1 MRIILFLLKCL
12 LGLFASIGFLLVAAV
27 AVLAV
32 LASQYEPFEWEP
44 RQIAVPDGTVLT
56 LDLAAG
62 VTEVRPDNPLARA
75 SQGRVLVL
83 RETLETLEAAGRDP
97 RVQGLV
103 VRLGRGAL
111 GFADVQ
117 ELRDAIRRFRDNG
130 KFALGFAESF
140 GEGGN
145 GTLHYYLASAL
156 NTIWLQPSGD
166 VDVTGVSLESPYLRD
181 SFDLLGLEPQFD
193 QREEY
198 KGAMNQF
205 TDRELPA
212 PQRENL
218 QRLVDSWIGQIARG
232 VAEGRNLDSAEV
244 RRLIDRAP
252 FLPSEAV
259 ANGLIDRLGYW
270 DEASDAALEAAQD
283 ATGSEAEFLGLK
295 DYAAAREA
303 PEPDG
308 PVIALIHGLGPVVL
322 DGSENDPVFGQV
334 VMGSDTVSEALADAV
349 ADEEVAAIVFR
360 IDSPGGSY
368 VASDAIWREVQN
380 ARDREVPVIVSMGN
394 VAASGGYF
402 VAAPAHK
409 IVAQPGTVTGSIGV
423 VSGKLVLTGLWDKLG
438 VNWDGVKAGDNA
450 DIWSANRRFSQDGW
464 DHLQRFLDSA
474 YEDFTNKVAEGRGL
488 DRAQTLQAAKGRVW
502 TGEDAR
508 ELGLVDALGGYREA
522 IDLARTAAGVAENQT
537 VEIRPFPMVRD
548 PWEALFEDAFGA
560 AADSPAV
567 RALARGLAG
576 LAQALAPIARGLDL
590 LTADPRAQR
599 LRAPELRVGP

>member
-1 MRIILFLLKCL
+1 MRLILFLLKCL

-27 AVLAV
+27 AVIAF

-44 RQIAVPDGTVLT
+44 RQVAVPDSTVLT
-56 LDLAAG
+56 LDFASG
-62 VTEVRPDNPLARA
+62 VTEALPDNPLARA
-75 SQGRVLVL
+75 SQGGVLVL
-83 RETLETLEAAGRDP
+83 RETIETLEAAGRDP
-97 RVQGLV
+97 RVKGLV
-103 VRLGRGAL
+103 ARLGRGGL

-117 ELRDAIRRFRDNG
+117 ELRGAIRRFRDTG

-145 GTLHYYLASAL
+145 GTLHYYLASAFD
-156 NTIWLQPSGD
+156 TVWLQPSGD
-166 VDVTGVSLESPYLRD
+166 FDVTGISLESPYLRGT
-181 SFDLLGLEPQFD
+181 FDLLGVEPQFG

-205 TDRELPA
+205 TDRALPA

-218 QRLVDSWIGQIARG
+218 QRLVDSLVNQIASG
-232 VAEGRNLDSAEV
+232 VAEGRNLDSAQV

-252 FLPSEAV
+252 LLAQEAQE
-259 ANGLIDRLGYW
+259 NGLIDELGYW
-270 DEASDAALEAAQD
+270 DETNDAALDAAGED
-283 ATGSEAEFLGLK
+283 ADFLSLE
-295 DYAAAREA
+295 DYAAAQEA
-303 PEPDG
+303 PDADG

-349 ADEEVAAIVFR
+349 ADEDVAAIVFR
-360 IDSPGGSY
+360 VDSPGGSY
-368 VASDAIWREVQN
+368 VASDTIWREVRN
-380 ARDREVPVIVSMGN
+380 ARDQEVPVIVSMGN

-438 VNWDGVKAGDNA
+438 VNWDGVQAGDNA
-450 DIWSANRRFSQDGW
+450 DIWSGNRPFSPAGW
-464 DHLQRFLDSA
+464 DHLQRFLDAA

-488 DRAQTLQAAKGRVW
+488 DRAQTLKAAKGQVW
-502 TGEDAR
+502 TGEDAQ

-522 IDLARTAAGVAENQT
+522 IDLARAAAGVAEDQE
-537 VEIRPFPMVRD
+537 VEIRRFPSVRD
-548 PWEALFEDAFGA
+548 PWEALFEDAFGSA
-560 AADSPAV
+560 VESPAV
-567 RALARGLAG
+567 RALARALAG
-576 LAQALAPIARGLDL
+576 LARTLAPVAQALDIV
-590 LTADPRAQR
+590 TADPRAQR
-599 LRAPELRVGP
+599 LQAPELRVGP